1 MRPSVFWFCYYSLR
15 TSWVAFSCGYR
26 CQRRKTK
33 NVPTRHNRR
42 VSFSKI
48 HFIGFVIKL
57 PSYRFTDQVFFLISY
72 IVFPQVVTVQDY
84 WVKPRSADINEN
96 VLSEQAREE
105 MGLSEELIRT
115 KGNSLEQVLSQ
126 VKAAASSQHKTG
138 RNFTLLEKSKERKK
152 KKPVG

>member
-15 TSWVAFSCGYR
+15 TSWVAFSCWYR
-26 CQRRKTK
+26 CQREKQKMYPLGT
-33 NVPTRHNRR
+33 TAEF
-42 VSFSKI
+42 SFSKI

-72 IVFPQVVTVQDY
+72 FIFPQVVTVQDY

-126 VKAAASSQHKTG
+126 VKAAASSQHKNRQEFYPPG
-138 RNFTLLEKSKERKK
+138 IKRKRK

>member
-1 MRPSVFWFCYYSLR
+1 M
-15 TSWVAFSCGYR
+15 
-26 CQRRKTK
+26 
-33 NVPTRHNRR
+33 
-42 VSFSKI
+42 
-48 HFIGFVIKL
+48 
-57 PSYRFTDQVFFLISY
+57 
-72 IVFPQVVTVQDY
+72 QDY

-126 VKAAASSQHKTG
+126 VKAAQKRQEFYPPG
-138 RNFTLLEKSKERKK
+138 KRK

>member
-1 MRPSVFWFCYYSLR
+1 LGGIFVLVPLPE
-15 TSWVAFSCGYR
+15 
-26 CQRRKTK
+26 RKTK

-42 VSFSKI
+42 VFFSKI

-72 IVFPQVVTVQDY
+72 FIFPQVVTVQDY

-126 VKAAASSQHKTG
+126 VKAAASSQHKNRQEFYPPG
-138 RNFTLLEKSKERKK
+138 KIKRKK
-152 KKPVG
+152 EKKTCWVTLTHALSKNSLCWV

>member
-1 MRPSVFWFCYYSLR
+1 MYPLGTTAEF
-15 TSWVAFSCGYR
+15 
-26 CQRRKTK
+26 
-33 NVPTRHNRR
+33 
-42 VSFSKI
+42 SFSKI

-72 IVFPQVVTVQDY
+72 FIFPQVVTVQDY

-126 VKAAASSQHKTG
+126 VKAAASSQHKNRQEFYPPG
-138 RNFTLLEKSKERKK
+138 IKRKRK